1 MLFAYYDAKERE
13 HIGMNEFQIQLS
25 LWRSIT
31 KENDLYLMSKIVLK
45 SVYHN
50 KLVIIIDALT
60 LSTFVRIGG
69 LRGQTSW
76 R

>member
-1 MLFAYYDAKERE
+1 MLFAYYDAKERD

-31 KENDLYLMSKIVLK
+31 KENDLYLMSKIVLNL
-45 SVYHN
+45 N

-69 LRGQTSW
+69 LRGQTS
-76 R
+76 